1 MNLLS
6 SLPQVITAIGGLGT
20 AAFGLV
26 DATKVFNGGVNRFGF
41 ARIETTIKSLTPGVP
56 ASGLSQQRMLGTLR
70 ANWYNG
76 KHLDD
81 QKSIAKSLIKVSLSP
96 ANAKDVASVTG
107 QDATILG
114 EVAANIA
121 SGTPLSQA
129 QSDVYARFDFVVT
142 AMLDE
147 VYQDADQA
155 FTNGAR
161 TVAAFFA
168 LLLAIVGGWTLVG
181 GPFGSYLASMSMLQA
196 VAVGLLAIPLAPI
209 AKNLSSALVAAVN
222 TMQVLKK

>member
-1 MNLLS
+1 MSLLS

-26 DATKVFNGGVNRFGF
+26 DATKIFNGGVNRFGF
-41 ARIETTIKSLTPGVP
+41 ARIETVIKALTPGVP

-76 KHLDD
+76 KHLED
-81 QKSIAKSLIKVSLSP
+81 QKSIAKSLVKVSLSP
-96 ANAKDVASVTG
+96 ANAKDVATVTG
-107 QDATILG
+107 QDSAILS

-121 SGTPLSQA
+121 SGTALSQA

-161 TVAAFFA
+161 TLAAVFA
-168 LLLAIVGGWTLVG
+168 LLLAITGGWTLMG
-181 GPFGSYLASMSMLQA
+181 GPFGSYLTSMSMLQA
-196 VAVGLLAIPLAPI
+196 IAVGLLATPLAPI

>member
-1 MNLLS
+1 MSLLS

-26 DATKVFNGGVNRFGF
+26 DATKVFKGGVNRFGF
-41 ARIETTIKSLTPGVP
+41 ARIEAAVKTLTPGVP
-56 ASGLSQQRMLGTLR
+56 ASGLSQERILATLR

-76 KHLDD
+76 KHLED
-81 QKSIAKSLIKVSLSP
+81 QKSIAKSLIKVSLS
-96 ANAKDVASVTG
+96 AVNASAVAKATG
-107 QDATILG
+107 QDAAILS
-114 EVAANIA
+114 EVASNITT
-121 SGTPLSQA
+121 GTPLSQA

-142 AMLDE
+142 ALLDE
-147 VYQDADQA
+147 VYQDADQS

-161 TVAAFFA
+161 TVAAIFA
-168 LLLAIVGGWTLVG
+168 LLLAVAGGWTLVG
-181 GPFGSYLASMSMLQA
+181 GSFVTYVKSMPMLQA
-196 VAVGLLAIPLAPI
+196 LAVGLLAIPLAPI